1 MKQRILLTLTLL
13 VSCYQIF
20 AQDFSNKGKD
30 FYIAFPDHV
39 DGTGAAMGIYIT
51 SDVNAS
57 GQIKVGSNTINFTVT
72 ANTVTRKFIGP
83 TTGGDAPNT
92 GIVNTNQDG
101 ILIGGGIRLTSDNPV
116 VVYAHIIR
124 SARSGATLVLPVT
137 VWGREYVV
145 PSYRSSGA
153 SGANSGFGEI
163 NVVASEPNTIVEI
176 TPTVTSRNGAR
187 ALNVPYTITLANP
200 GDVYQVQFPKDSDI
214 SGTKVKSVAT
224 PGNPCKPIAVYS
236 ATTWSAFNCTSAS
249 GGDNLYQQLFPV
261 RAWGKQFLTAP
272 FKNKTYDIVRVFVTD
287 PTTVV
292 KKTENGGQITLNGLV
307 NNSYYEFTTA
317 NPTLIEGDKA
327 ISVVHYITSQTCG
340 GGNSDPEMI
349 VLNPIE
355 QTINDITVFSAR
367 QNWVPTGQSNVNQCF
382 LNIIIKSTAAASFRI
397 NNNLPTATFVPIPG
411 TLYSYLQ
418 EDVSTI
424 ATTNPVHT
432 LKADSSFIAIAYGY
446 GNVES
451 YGYNAGTNVKD
462 LYQYVSIQ
470 NQFAT
475 VNFPATCKGTPFNYA
490 ITLPYQPLSL
500 NWDFNNNP
508 NQSPNTTVVN
518 NSPVADSSFVRD
530 GRTLYVYK
538 LPGNYLFS
546 ASGTYPVKV
555 TVNNPTSDGC
565 SGLQEISYD
574 VVVFDKPAADFNY
587 THTGCL
593 TDTLYFTDATN
604 GFGRQVIKWNWEFGD
619 GSIDSVRNPKK
630 RYATAQTYPVKL
642 TSITDIGCL
651 ADTIK
656 NVIISEKPIS
666 KFGSSLPKCIAKP
679 ITFTDSSTIGVGT
692 IVEWKWYFPGGIVIT
707 NSTNAPV
714 TQSFPVVGS
723 YTVSL
728 VVKSNSGCKDSTAQ
742 TFVIHPN
749 PIPDFSLPIVCLPVG
764 AASFTS
770 LSVISDGTQ
779 AQFGYQWFFGDGGTA
794 TTAAPT
800 HNYSS
805 TGPFDVKLIVT
816 SVNGCIDSTT
826 KSLTTVYAQPKADF
840 TATTEVCL
848 RDTTV
853 FTDASNGFGSAVVRW
868 RWDFGDGTTDTIQ
881 NPRHRYATAD
891 TFTVKLFMYTDK
903 GCISDT
909 MTKEVIV
916 HTLPS
921 PDFSTSLPSCETKQV
936 TITNLTNPN
945 VGTSTNWY
953 WDFGDAT
960 NANLTNGNPFPKT
973 YSTWGNYT
981 IRLATI
987 NSKGCKSDT
996 ISKPIRVNPQP
1007 EVGFILPE
1015 VCLTDAFALFT
1026 DTSSIADNSQ
1036 SQFTYQWNFGDP
1048 NATMANPNT
1057 STLINPQHKYSA
1069 IGLYPVKLT
1078 VTSKDNCVD
1087 TLTQVITVNG
1097 AIPVAD
1103 FAVLNNSGLCSNL
1116 PVQIQNTSTVDFGTI
1131 TKVQIIWDN
1140 LNAPATIF
1148 TDDMPTPNKIYSNI
1162 YPDFQTPASKTYQVR
1177 FIAYSGGSCLDDVIK
1192 TITVHASPKV
1202 SFQTMPG
1209 ICFEATPRQ
1218 ITQATESGFVTGGF
1232 LFTGNGVSPTGLFNP
1247 ATAGVGT
1254 HNIQYL
1260 FASNMGCRDS
1270 ATKPITVWPSPTAV
1284 WGYSNPTCER
1294 NGISFSDTSVA
1305 NFSNIVQWQW
1315 NFGDGNTSNNNSGT
1329 TFVKT
1334 YTTAGNYNAS
1344 LRVLTDSGCISL
1356 PVAKTIAVHPL
1367 PIVNFSLPSICLPDG
1382 NGQFNDASTIADG
1395 SQLLFNYN
1403 WSFGDGG
1410 TSAQQNPIH
1419 RYFALGPYNVKLII
1433 TTNNNCVDSLTK
1445 SLTTVYPQPKA
1456 DFTFNPNEVCLG
1468 DDFAFTD
1475 ISNGI
1480 NGTVTKWRWNFDD
1493 GTTDTI
1499 RNPVKLYSTDRT
1511 YNVSLHIYNSLG
1523 CVSDTMVKPLT
1534 VHPYP
1539 TVNAGP
1545 DLFVLEGGNTILQ
1558 PVATGNDLSY
1568 AWSPSLY
1575 LDSANIK
1582 NPRST
1587 PLADITYTIT
1597 VTGRGNCAVDDDVFV
1612 KVLLAPSIPNA
1623 FSPNADGINDVW
1635 NIKYLESYP
1644 GCTIEVFDRSG
1655 ASIFRSE
1662 GYTKP
1667 WDGTVKGK
1675 PLPVGTY
1682 YYIVNPKNGRKQIA
1696 GSVTIL
1702 K

>member
-30 FYIAFPDHV
+30 FWLGYGYHIRYITGNPVNQQEMVLYFATESVTNIKVEIPSLGYVATYNNVPANTIFTSNPIPK
-39 DGTGAAMGIYIT
+39 TGA
-51 SDVNAS
+51 
-57 GQIKVGSNTINFTVT
+57 Q
-72 ANTVTRKFIGP
+72 
-83 TTGGDAPNT
+83 DA
-92 GIVNTNQDG
+92 
-101 ILIGGGIRLTSDNPV
+101 RLTSEGISNKGIHITADKPV
-116 VVYAHIIR
+116 VAYTHIYNA
-124 SARSGATLVLPVT
+124 SVSGATLLFPTNTLGKEYYSINFTQYSNEANSNCYFFVVAVDTGTTT
-137 VWGREYVV
+137 VEVKPTANTQSMVAGGTYNFQLTQGQILNVMGTTTGNNGV
-145 PSYRSSGA
+145 DLTGSTIKSISSGGA
-153 SGANSGFGEI
+153 GCKRIAVFSGSGKININCPLAPSNSSAD
-163 NVVASEPNTIVEI
+163 NYIVQ
-176 TPTVTSRNGAR
+176 A
-187 ALNVPYTITLANP
+187 
-200 GDVYQVQFPKDSDI
+200 FPKS
-214 SGTKVKSVAT
+214 
-224 PGNPCKPIAVYS
+224 
-236 ATTWSAFNCTSAS
+236 
-249 GGDNLYQQLFPV
+249 
-261 RAWGKQFLTAP
+261 AWGKRYLTTPAQ
-272 FKNKTYDIVRVFVTD
+272 NYNRNYYRVCVSD
-287 PTTVV
+287 PTAIV
-292 KKTENGGQITLNGLV
+292 KLNGTTLTGLV
-307 NNSYYEFTTA
+307 GNFYYQFENNTPNY
-317 NPTLIEGDKA
+317 IESDKPIMVA
-327 ISVVHYITSQTCG
+327 QYIPSQGQCSGT
-340 GGNSDPEMI
+340 GNGDPEVI
-349 VLNPIE
+349 YLSPIE
-355 QTINDITVFSAR
+355 QNINKVILNSTNNFQIGSHFINVTI
-367 QNWVPTGQSNVNQCF
+367 PTNGVN
-382 LNIIIKSTAAASFRI
+382 SFRLDGI
-397 NNNLPTATFVPIPG
+397 STTTNFVVHPQLTG
-411 TLYSYLQ
+411 YSYGRIP
-418 EDVSTI
+418 VS
-424 ATTNPVHT
+424 AGVHT
-432 LKADSSFIAIAYGY
+432 IQSDSGFNAIAYGF
-446 GNVES
+446 GPAET
-451 YGYNAGTNVKD
+451 YGYNAGANVLD
-462 LYQYVSIQ
+462 LYQYVTIQ
-470 NQFAT
+470 NQFASI
-475 VNFPATCKGTPFNYA
+475 NFPATCKGTPFNYA

-500 NWDFNNNP
+500 NWNFNNNP

-642 TSITDIGCL
+642 TAITDIGCL

-666 KFGSSLPKCIAKP
+666 KFGSSLPKCIGKP
-679 ITFTDSSTIGVGT
+679 ITFTDSSTISVGT
-692 IVEWKWYFPGGIVIT
+692 IVEWKWYFPGGIVMT

-749 PIPDFSLPIVCLPVG
+749 PVPDFSLPIVCLPVG
-764 AASFTS
+764 AASFTN
-770 LSVISDGTQ
+770 LSTISDGTQ
-779 AQFGYQWFFGDGGTA
+779 TQFGYQWFFGDGGTA

-826 KSLTTVYAQPKADF
+826 KNLTTVYAQPKADF

-881 NPRHRYATAD
+881 NPRHLYATAD

-916 HTLPS
+916 HPLPS

-960 NANLTNGNPFPKT
+960 TANLTNGNPFPKT
-973 YSTWGNYT
+973 YTTWGDYY

-996 ISKPIRVNPQP
+996 VSKPIRVNPQP

-1036 SQFTYQWNFGDP
+1036 SQFTYLWNFGDP

-1057 STLINPQHKYSA
+1057 STLRNPQHKYSA

-1103 FAVLNNSGLCSNL
+1103 FAVLNNSALCSNL

-1260 FASNMGCRDS
+1260 YTSNMGCRDS

-1315 NFGDGNTSNNNSGT
+1315 NFGDGNTSNNNSGA

-1334 YTTAGNYNAS
+1334 YATAGNYNAI

-1475 ISNGI
+1475 ISNGM

-1493 GTTDTI
+1493 GTTDTV

-1558 PVATGNDLSY
+1558 PVATGNDLSF